1 MWEEEDL
8 YHLFEETLRE
18 DEEDCI
24 PNEEIPTL
32 YGDWQCYQIMII
44 LY

>member
-8 YHLFEETLRE
+8 YYLFEETLRE

-32 YGDWQCYQIMII
+32 YGD
-44 LY
+44 